1 MTISKANN
9 QYYGKYFEQAIASII
24 NKKDIVNNTDFEF
37 SIEEIEKINK
47 DAEMCAEYIGGS
59 NAFYTGNETSKQS
72 CDLIVDG
79 QEIEL
84 KYTKNSN
91 GTYFNT
97 TVEYFT
103 RNFSIPS
110 FKQFLKEDGVLS
122 YLEKFFGNSVYNDN
136 VSPVSRKEGDNFRH
150 NHPGEYK
157 ILTSIEKSSR
167 KRYVNYLYNYFCNN
181 EESLLKFARDMIT
194 KEESNKHIPDRLII
208 YTYDDCKIIEYS
220 KKEIFTLSKDISFF
234 SISGDFSL
242 KFPNF
247 KATIAWQNGTGLNN
261 PTIRVFI

>member
-1 MTISKANN
+1 MNISKANN

-24 NKKDIVNNTDFEF
+24 NKEEIKNNTDFTF
-37 SIEEIEKINK
+37 SCEEIEKMNSDARICAKYIN
-47 DAEMCAEYIGGS
+47 GN
-59 NAFYTGNETSKQS
+59 NAIYTGNETSKQS
-72 CDLIVDG
+72 CDLIVDS

-103 RNFSIPS
+103 KNFNIPS

-122 YLEKFFGNSVYNDN
+122 YLEKFFGNSVYNN
-136 VSPVSRKEGDNFRH
+136 NISPASKKDGDAFRH
-150 NHPGEYK
+150 NYPEEYK
-157 ILTSIEKSSR
+157 ILTSIEKPSR

-181 EESLLKFARDMIT
+181 KESLAKFARDMIT
-194 KEESNKHIPDRLII
+194 KEESSKHIPDRLII
-208 YTYDDCKIIEYS
+208 YTYDNCEVIEYS
-220 KKEIFTLSKDISFF
+220 KRDIFDLSKDVSFF
-234 SISGDFSL
+234 KISGDFSL

-261 PTIRVFI
+261 PTIRIFI